1 MHRSSPGEHPAGAMT
16 EPEREN
22 ALRIAIL
29 GAARIT
35 PMALISPA
43 KDLPLRYPS

>member
-1 MHRSSPGEHPAGAMT
+1 MT

-43 KDLPLRYPS
+43 KNLPLRYPS